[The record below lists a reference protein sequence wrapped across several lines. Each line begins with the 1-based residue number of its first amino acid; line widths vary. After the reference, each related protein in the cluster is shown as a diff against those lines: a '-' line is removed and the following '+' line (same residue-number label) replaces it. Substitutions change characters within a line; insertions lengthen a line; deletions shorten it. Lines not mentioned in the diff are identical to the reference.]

1 MAQNRVIFITL
12 LTVLVFILG
21 CSPTEGEST
30 EPPEAETPESPKF
43 ELIKAEPNEV
53 EAKIVEPN
61 EAEIVKTEPND
72 GELIKVDPNDVKPP
86 PNVTFHD
93 KCADI
98 LSNFVDDKGMV
109 DYRKLKLKREK
120 LKQLVGE
127 FAKLNRSEYDS
138 WSKEDKIAF
147 WINAY
152 NMQMLKIIV
161 GNYPIKS
168 YRWLHFLPTWEP
180 DSIRHIDKRIGG
192 IKKQKFQIMDEV
204 FTLPQVEELFSGK
217 KFNEPRAF
225 FALFYATLSSPP
237 LRNEP
242 YSGDKLY
249 KQLDDQTKKFISSP
263 LGFKIDRKKRRV
275 YLSTLLQPPWF
286 GSGFISKYGTNKK
299 FKDEEPAVRAV
310 LSCITNYIS
319 EQDKH
324 FLEVENYSIEYI
336 TYSFRLNDNSK
347 K

>member
-1 MAQNRVIFITL
+1 MAKNRVVFITL

-30 EPPEAETPESPKF
+30 ESPE
-43 ELIKAEPNEV
+43 AEPNEV
-53 EAKIVEPN
+53 ESKVVAPN
-61 EAEIVKTEPND
+61 EVELVKTDPNEPGPAKTEPND
-72 GELIKVDPNDVKPP
+72 GELIKVGPNDVKPHP
-86 PNVTFHD
+86 KVTFHD

-109 DYRKLKLKREK
+109 DYRKLKQKREK

-127 FAKLNRSEYDS
+127 FSKLSRNEYNS
-138 WSKEDKIAF
+138 WSKEDIIAF

-152 NMQMLKIIV
+152 NLQKLKIIV

-168 YRWLHFLPTWEP
+168 YSWLHLLPTWEP
-180 DSIRHIDKRIGG
+180 DSIRHIDKRIGY
-192 IKKQKFQIMDEV
+192 IDKQKFYVMDEV
-204 FTLPQVEELFSGK
+204 FTLPQIVDLFSDK

-225 FALFYATLSSPP
+225 FALFSATLSSPP

-242 YSGDKLY
+242 YYGDKLY
-249 KQLDDQTKKFISSP
+249 KQLDDQTKKFISNP

-275 YLSTLLQPPWF
+275 YLSTILQPPWF
-286 GSGFISKYGTNKK
+286 GSGFIPKYGTNKK
-299 FKDEEPAVRAV
+299 FKEEEPAIRAV
-310 LSCITNYIS
+310 LSFITNYIS

-336 TYSFRLNDNSK
+336 TYSWRLNDSSK